1 MTNQFDGEQ
10 EDEEPTYFD
19 SGYEDEPAPIE
30 NRTVHGAFAQLPDVD
45 WRDLSDEETD
55 KIFDFLIETQVKPQ
69 LRAALG
75 ELGDEVGEADQLD
88 ADAEL
93 EEGMLQGEMFIFG
106 HCEGVEQQELI
117 KIQELL
123 GEGMQ
128 LEYALEEFTG
138 LHLRRQR
145 QRHYRGMRINY
156 IELVT
161 DQNPVAPLSASEL
174 SDMFDRS

>member
-1 MTNQFDGEQ
+1 MQDPFDGEQ
-10 EDEEPTYFD
+10 PNDDEPAYFD
-19 SGYEDEPAPIE
+19 SGYQDEPQPIE
-30 NRTVHGAFAQLPDVD
+30 HRTVHGAFAQLPDVD

-75 ELGDEVGEADQLD
+75 EEGLD
-88 ADAEL
+88 PLSAEEEL
-93 EEGMLQGEMFIFG
+93 AEGMLQGEMFIFG
-106 HCEGVEQQELI
+106 HCDGVEQEELL

-138 LHLRRQR
+138 LHLSRQR
-145 QRHYRGMRINY
+145 QRQYRGMRINY

-161 DQNPVAPLSASEL
+161 DDNPVTPLSASEL